1 VRRQGSPFHL
11 AWSQL
16 TRDRLRF
23 AVAVAG
29 VTFAV
34 VLMLVQLG
42 FRRAL
47 FRSSVRIQERLNG
60 QVVLI
65 SPQSSYI
72 VQMRSFP
79 RRRLEQALATPGVAA
94 VSPLYMS
101 LAFWENPEGGLPRHI
116 FLLGIDPEAN
126 VLDMPDVQAQSSLL
140 KIRDVALFDSAS
152 RPEYGAVAE
161 RLARDGRAEV
171 EVNDHRLEIRGVFR
185 MGTSFG
191 IDGTVITS
199 DLDFLRV
206 SRERPP
212 GLVEIGLVR
221 LAPGASPEAVRD
233 AIASHVPND
242 VLVLTKEDYIRREI
256 AYWTKVTPIGVIFG
270 FGVMIGF
277 GVGAIIVSQILFS
290 DVSDHLP
297 EYATLKAIGYGNLYL
312 YGVVL
317 SEAIILA
324 VLGYLPGLL
333 AALALYRAAA
343 QATMLPMEMAP
354 SMAALVLGLTV
365 SMCSL
370 AGILA
375 LRKLQRADPAEIF

>member
-1 VRRQGSPFHL
+1 VRRQGSPFRL

-16 TRDRLRF
+16 SRDRARF

-42 FRRAL
+42 FQRAL
-47 FRSSVRIQERLNG
+47 FRSAVRIQEQLNG

-94 VSPLYMS
+94 VSPIYTT
-101 LAFWENPEGGLPRHI
+101 LAFWENPDGGLPRHI

-140 KIRDVALFDSAS
+140 KIRDVALFDTAS
-152 RPEYGAVAE
+152 RPEYGPVAD
-161 RLARDGRAEV
+161 RLASGKPVEV
-171 EVNDHRLEIRGVFR
+171 EVNDHRLYVRGVFR

-191 IDGTVITS
+191 IDGTIVTS
-199 DLDFLRV
+199 DLDFLSV
-206 SRERPP
+206 SRQRPA

-221 LAPGASPEAVRD
+221 LAPGASAKAVRD
-233 AIASHVPND
+233 AIAARVPND
-242 VLVLTKEDYIRREI
+242 VLVLTKEDYIQREI
-256 AYWTKVTPIGVIFG
+256 DYWAKVSPIGVVFG

-290 DVSDHLP
+290 DVTDHLP

-317 SEAIILA
+317 SQAIILA
-324 VLGYLPGLL
+324 LLGYFPGLL
-333 AALALYRAAA
+333 AALGIYRATAK
-343 QATMLPMEMAP
+343 ATMLPMTLAP
-354 SMAALVLGLTV
+354 EIAALVLVLTV
-365 SMCSL
+365 SMCSV
-370 AGILA
+370 AGFLA
-375 LRKLQRADPAEIF
+375 LRKLQRVDPAEIF

>member
-116 FLLGIDPEAN
+116 FLLGIDPEAD
-126 VLDMPDVQAQSSLL
+126 VLDMPELRAQSSLL

-191 IDGTVITS
+191 IDGTVIT
-199 DLDFLRV
+199 
-206 SRERPP
+206 
-212 GLVEIGLVR
+212 
-221 LAPGASPEAVRD
+221 
-233 AIASHVPND
+233 SHVPND

>member
-1 VRRQGSPFHL
+1 M
-11 AWSQL
+11 
-16 TRDRLRF
+16 RF
-23 AVAVAG
+23 AVAIAG

-42 FRRAL
+42 FQRAL
-47 FRSSVRIQERLNG
+47 FRSAVRIQERLNG

-79 RRRLEQALATPGVAA
+79 RRRLEQALATPGVAS
-94 VSPLYMS
+94 VSPIYTT
-101 LAFWENPEGGLPRHI
+101 LAFWENPDGGLPRHL
-116 FLLGIDPEAN
+116 FLLGIDPEAD
-126 VLDMPDVQAQSSLL
+126 VLDMPDLRAQSSLL
-140 KIRDVALFDSAS
+140 KIRDVALFDSGS
-152 RPEYGAVAE
+152 RPEYGPVAE
-161 RLARDGRAEV
+161 RVAKNGHVEV
-171 EVNDHRLEIRGVFR
+171 EVNDHRLDVRGVFV

-191 IDGTVITS
+191 IDGTVVLS

-206 SRERPP
+206 SRERPA

-221 LAPGASPEAVRD
+221 LAPGASAEAVRD
-233 AIASHVPND
+233 AIAARVPND
-242 VLVLTKEDYIRREI
+242 VLVLTKEGYIQREI
-256 AYWTKVTPIGVIFG
+256 DYWAKVSPIGIVFG

-317 SEAIILA
+317 SQAVILA

-333 AALALYRAAA
+333 AALGIFRATAK
-343 QATMLPMEMAP
+343 ATMLPMILAP
-354 SMAALVLGLTV
+354 EIAGLVFGLTV

-370 AGILA
+370 AGFLA

>member
-1 VRRQGSPFHL
+1 M
-11 AWSQL
+11 
-16 TRDRLRF
+16 RF

-42 FRRAL
+42 FQRAL
-47 FRSSVRIQERLNG
+47 LRSAVRVQERLNG
-60 QVVLI
+60 EVVLI

-94 VSPLYMS
+94 VSPIYTT
-101 LAFWENPEGGLPRHI
+101 LAFWENPETTQPRHI
-116 FLLGIDPEAN
+116 FLLGIDPEGD
-126 VLDMPDVQAQSSLL
+126 VLDMPDLRAQSSLL
-140 KIRDVALFDSAS
+140 KLGDVALFDSAS
-152 RPEYGAVAE
+152 RPEYGRVTERVAKE
-161 RLARDGRAEV
+161 GRMEV
-171 EVNDHRLEIRGVFR
+171 EVNDHRLEIRGVFE

-191 IDGTVITS
+191 IDGTVVTS

-206 SRERPP
+206 SRQRPP
-212 GLVEIGLVR
+212 GVVEIGLVR
-221 LAPGASPEAVRD
+221 LAPGASAQAVRD
-233 AIASHVPND
+233 GIAGRVPSD
-242 VLVLTKEDYIRREI
+242 VLVLTKEDYIQREI
-256 AYWTKVTPIGVIFG
+256 DYWNKVSPIGVIFG

-317 SEAIILA
+317 SQAIILA

-333 AALALYRAAA
+333 AALALYRATAK
-343 QATMLPMEMAP
+343 ATMLPMTLAP
-354 SMAALVLGLTV
+354 SIAALVLALTV

-370 AGILA
+370 AGFLA
-375 LRKLQRADPAEIF
+375 LRKLQRADPADIF

>member
-1 VRRQGSPFHL
+1 MTRQGSPFRL

-16 TRDRLRF
+16 ARDRMRF
-23 AVAVAG
+23 GVAVAG

-42 FRRAL
+42 FQRAL
-47 FRSSVRIQERLNG
+47 FRSAVRIQERLNG

-101 LAFWENPEGGLPRHI
+101 LAFWENPEGGLPRHV
-116 FLLGIDPEAN
+116 FLLGIDPEGD
-126 VLDMPDVQAQSSLL
+126 VLDMPDLRAQSNLL

-152 RPEYGAVAE
+152 RPEYGPVAE
-161 RLARDGRAEV
+161 RVKKDGHTEV
-171 EVNDHRLEIRGVFR
+171 EVNDNRLDIRGVFT

-191 IDGTVITS
+191 IDGTVVTS
-199 DLDFLRV
+199 DLDFLRI
-206 SRERPP
+206 SRQRPS
-212 GLVEIGLVR
+212 GLVEVGLVK
-221 LAPGASPEAVRD
+221 LAAGASPEVVRD
-233 AIASHVPND
+233 AIAGRVPND
-242 VLVLTKEDYIRREI
+242 VLVLTKDDYIRREI
-256 AYWTKVTPIGVIFG
+256 DYWNKVSPIGVIFG
-270 FGVMIGF
+270 FGVLIGF

-297 EYATLKAIGYGNLYL
+297 EYATLKAIGYGNFYL

-317 SEAIILA
+317 SQAIILA
-324 VLGYLPGLL
+324 GLGYLPGVLG
-333 AALALYRAAA
+333 ALALYRAAA
-343 QATMLPMEMAP
+343 QATMLPMEMVP
-354 SMAALVLGLTV
+354 SMAGLVLGLTV
-365 SMCSL
+365 SMCSV
-370 AGILA
+370 AGLLA
-375 LRKLQRADPAEIF
+375 LRKLHRADPAEIF

>member
-1 VRRQGSPFHL
+1 VRREGSPFQL

-16 TRDRLRF
+16 GRDRMRF

-42 FRRAL
+42 FQRAL
-47 FRSSVRIQERLNG
+47 FRSAVRIQERLNG

-101 LAFWENPEGGLPRHI
+101 LAFWENPETGQPRHI
-116 FLLGIDPEAN
+116 FLLGIDPEGD
-126 VLDMPDVQAQSSLL
+126 VLDMPDLRAQSGLL
-140 KIRDVALFDSAS
+140 KLGDVALFDTAS
-152 RPEYGAVAE
+152 RPEYGRVAE
-161 RLARDGRAEV
+161 RVAKDGRLDV
-171 EVNDHRLEIRGVFR
+171 ELNDHRMEVRGVFQ

-191 IDGTVITS
+191 IDGTVVTS

-206 SRERPP
+206 SPQRQP
-212 GLVEIGLVR
+212 GLVDIGLVR
-221 LAPGASPEAVRD
+221 LAPGASAEAVRD
-233 AIASHVPND
+233 AIARRVPND
-242 VLVLTKEDYIRREI
+242 VLVLTKEEYIQREI
-256 AYWTKVTPIGVIFG
+256 DYWNKVSPIGVVFG

-317 SEAIILA
+317 SQAIILA

-333 AALALYRAAA
+333 TALAIYRAAA
-343 QATMLPMEMAP
+343 KATMLPMTLAP
-354 SMAALVLGLTV
+354 EIVALVFALTL
-365 SMCSL
+365 SMCCL
-370 AGILA
+370 AGFLA